1 MRVGRYVC
9 TWNSSVSG
17 DDQRPLGILIIC
29 GLMKITDGHDLIIDS
44 YQVLHVHLFC
54 FVFAF
59 WFCLC
64 LCLCFSKRPCVTK
77 AERVAFGIYQLW
89 VSRVYSW
96 TAEIFLWGGGAGIP
110 ISPRIAILIY
120 LLFIFVAILST
131 SWGKGYISGSS
142 EFNIGPS
149 KQQVLYWNKKIS
161 FIRCWLFTRH
171 LLFAKYLI
179 HTKLCDSHSTLT
191 KDCSIISHILK
202 RRAPRQRDTKSL
214 AWKVIE
220 FISGRVRGELM

>member
-1 MRVGRYVC
+1 MRAGRYVC

-96 TAEIFLWGGGAGIP
+96 TAEISVRRWSWNSHFTPHSNTHLLAFYLCCHPVYFLGQGLYLWIFRVQHRPQQTAGALLEQKNIVYP
-110 ISPRIAILIY
+110 VLVIY
-120 LLFIFVAILST
+120 QAFIIC
-131 SWGKGYISGSS
+131 
-142 EFNIGPS
+142 
-149 KQQVLYWNKKIS
+149 QVLNTY
-161 FIRCWLFTRH
+161 
-171 LLFAKYLI
+171 
-179 HTKLCDSHSTLT
+179 
-191 KDCSIISHILK
+191 
-202 RRAPRQRDTKSL
+202 
-214 AWKVIE
+214 
-220 FISGRVRGELM
+220 